1 LAVECQIWLVE
12 EEQCS
17 CEALASPGSQAIL
30 KVAATWVDNRVTVL
44 HFVPRLTLYLA
55 FCYTSIEVARES
67 AETLPVETSIRGL
80 VELFTGDGKGKTS
93 AALGV
98 GLRALGH
105 GHRVH
110 IVFFMKGDFPY
121 GEQKTLS
128 ELSNI
133 TFERF
138 GFRDFVDP
146 ANVKPAEREEAH
158 KALEAARK
166 AMLSLKYDVVI
177 LDEVNVAIAWKLIDI
192 DEVIKL
198 IHNKPDK
205 VELILTGRYA
215 DPKLVELADLVT
227 DMVKVKHPYD
237 KGILSRKG
245 IDY

>member
-1 LAVECQIWLVE
+1 VEI
-12 EEQCS
+12 
-17 CEALASPGSQAIL
+17 
-30 KVAATWVDNRVTVL
+30 
-44 HFVPRLTLYLA
+44 
-55 FCYTSIEVARES
+55 
-67 AETLPVETSIRGL
+67 
-80 VELFTGDGKGKTS
+80 FTGEGKGKTS

-98 GLRALGH
+98 ALRALGQ
-105 GHRVH
+105 GLRVH
-110 IVFFMKGDFPY
+110 IVYFMKGDFPY

-138 GFRDFVDP
+138 GFQDFVDP
-146 ANVKPAEREEAH
+146 ANVKPEEREEAR

-177 LDEVNVAIAWKLIDI
+177 LDEVNVAAAWKLVAI
-192 DEVIKL
+192 DEVIRL
-198 IHNKPDK
+198 IHDRPEK

-215 DPKLVELADLVT
+215 DPRLIELADLVT